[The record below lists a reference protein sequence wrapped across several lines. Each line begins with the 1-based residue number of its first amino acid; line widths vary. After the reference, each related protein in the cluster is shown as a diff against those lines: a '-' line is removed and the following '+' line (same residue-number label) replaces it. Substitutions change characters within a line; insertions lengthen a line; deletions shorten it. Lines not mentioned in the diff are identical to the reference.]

1 MATGSELNYNINA
14 SALQMANAIFGP
26 GVVVNNATYFGD
38 RVSSAIYSEG
48 QRAAGVVPS
57 ETGVILSTG
66 DVRSFT
72 QSSGDPNRST
82 GTSADTRDGI
92 NNNAQ
97 FNTLA
102 GGATFDAA
110 MLDVTFTPQGS
121 MLTMRFVFASEE
133 YPEYINSGFNDVMGV
148 WVNGQS
154 VPLMVNGGTASVNTI
169 NGATQQNLFVD
180 NTTDAY
186 NTEMDGFTVTLS
198 LSIPVN
204 PGVQNTIRIGI
215 ADVGDAGWDSN
226 LLIAG
231 DSLQTTMVA
240 AADSFQ
246 VDPNEA
252 TTINVLGNDSTTVG
266 ALTITHVNGQ
276 PVVAGQTIT
285 LASGERI
292 TLNANGTFTVL
303 TDATVE
309 TQSFT
314 YTVSNGQGGSDVGL
328 VTLNI
333 IHCFVAGSRIATP
346 EGLVPVEDL
355 EPGDMV
361 LTRDDGAQPVRW
373 IGRRRVAATGDFA
386 PIAFAAGCLGD
397 HGAVKLSP
405 EHRVLVTGARAEIL
419 FGEEEVLVAAKHLV
433 NDGTIRRQAGGEV
446 EYLHLMFDRHQVIW
460 AEGLPSESF
469 FPGAAT
475 MAGLEDGVRAE
486 LCALFPGMD
495 PKTGA
500 GYGPTARRVLRGFE
514 AEVMMGGRLVNA
526 AA

>member
-1 MATGSELNYNINA
+1 MATGAELTYNTGANA
-14 SALQMANAIFGP
+14 MQMANAIFGD
-26 GVVVNNATYFGD
+26 GVVVRRATYTGD
-38 RVSSAIYSEG
+38 NASSAIYSNG
-48 QRAAGVVPS
+48 QLAPGVVPS

-66 DVRSFT
+66 RVVDFT
-72 QSSGDPNRST
+72 QSNGDPNRST
-82 GTSADTRDGI
+82 GTSTDTSGV
-92 NNNAQ
+92 NGNAQ
-97 FNTLA
+97 FNALA
-102 GGATFDAA
+102 GAATFDAA
-110 MLDVTFTPQGS
+110 WLDVTFIPSGS

-133 YPEYINSGFNDVMGV
+133 YPEYINSNFNDVVGI
-148 WVNGQS
+148 WVNGQV
-154 VPLMVNGGTASVNTI
+154 VPMVVNGGTASVNNI
-169 NGATQQNLFVD
+169 NGATQQNLFID
-180 NTTDAY
+180 NTNDAY

-198 LSIPVN
+198 LTIPVN
-204 PGVQNTIRIGI
+204 PGVENTIRIGI
-215 ADVGDAGWDSN
+215 ADVGDAAYDSN

-231 DSLQTTMVA
+231 DSLQTATVA
-240 AADSFQ
+240 MDDVFQ

-252 TTINVLGNDSTTVG
+252 TTINVLANDTTTVG

-314 YTVSNGQGGSDVGL
+314 YTVSNGQGGIDVGM

-333 IHCFVAGSRIATP
+333 VHCFVAGSRIATP
-346 EGLVPVEDL
+346 GGLVPVEEL
-355 EPGDMV
+355 QPGDMV

-373 IGRRRVAATGDFA
+373 IGRRRVAAVGDFA
-386 PIAFAAGCLGD
+386 PIAFAAGALGA

-405 EHRVLVTGARAEIL
+405 EHRVLVSGARAEVL
-419 FGEEEVLVAAKHLV
+419 FGEPEVLVAAKHLV
-433 NDGTIRRQAGGEV
+433 NDGTIRRQVGGQV
-446 EYLHLMFDRHQVIW
+446 DYLHLMFDRHQVIW
-460 AEGLPSESF
+460 AEGLASESF

-475 MAGLEDGVRAE
+475 LAGLDDGVKAE
-486 LCALFPGMD
+486 LCALFPD
-495 PKTGA
+495 LDTKTGA

>member
-72 QSSGDPNRST
+72 QSSGDPNRSA